1 MRNSD
6 SNFARKEKL
15 KNEKLKN
22 QVHQKEKIINEKLK
36 NEVCIVRVS
45 IARNETP
52 PFPPPQY

>member
-6 SNFARKEKL
+6 FNFARK
-15 KNEKLKN
+15 EKLKN

-45 IARNETP
+45 IARNEPP
-52 PFPPPQY
+52 PFPPPQE